1 MGGEILKR
9 VNETQSNIPYYQH
22 SEFNW
27 DDTSK
32 WINDQH
38 AINYW
43 IRYIKPNRENNY
55 PDDFSSKTY

>member
-1 MGGEILKR
+1 MGGSVYRR
-9 VNETQSNIPYYQH
+9 VAETPYYEQYG
-22 SEFNW
+22 FDW
-27 DDTSK
+27 GDATK

-43 IRYIKPNRENNY
+43 MRYIKPNRENNY